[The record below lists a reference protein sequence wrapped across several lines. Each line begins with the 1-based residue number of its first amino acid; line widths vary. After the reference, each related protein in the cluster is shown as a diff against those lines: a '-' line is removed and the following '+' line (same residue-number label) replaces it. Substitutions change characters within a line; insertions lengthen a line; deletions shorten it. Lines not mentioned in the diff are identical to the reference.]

1 MATKSY
7 FTVDELCASDTAKK
21 YGIDNTP
28 NPTIITRLQRLIN
41 FLNPIREAWG
51 SAIKVTSGYRCEKL
65 NCLVGGSKT
74 SSHTIGYGVDLIPLN
89 GKRYQAFIGDPSQF
103 YHRVKAGGYAT
114 DPDYVAKLTNM
125 YNSSIFSAK
134 QGGNIPSRID
144 ALVEKF
150 NKQFNK

>member
-7 FTVDELCASDTAKK
+7 FTIDELCASDTAKK

-41 FLNPIREAWG
+41 FLNPLREAWG

-65 NCLVGGSKT
+65 NCFVGGSKT

-89 GKRYQAFIGDPSQF
+89 GKMSEFKKFI
-103 YHRVKAGGYAT
+103 V
-114 DPDYVAKLTNM
+114 DYMKTHM
-125 YNSSIFSAK
+125 FDQCI
-134 QGGNIPSRID
+134 
-144 ALVEKF
+144 VEKSGKTEWIHIGLYNAKGQQRRMIF
-150 NKQFNK
+150 NITK

>member
-7 FTVDELCASDTAKK
+7 FTIDELYASDTAKK

-28 NPTIITRLQRLIN
+28 NPTIITRLQRLID

-89 GKRYQAFIGDPSQF
+89 GKMSEFKKFI
-103 YHRVKAGGYAT
+103 V
-114 DPDYVAKLTNM
+114 DYMKNKMFDQCIIEKSGKTEWIHIGL
-125 YNSSIFSAK
+125 YNLKGQQRRMIF
-134 QGGNIPSRID
+134 NII
-144 ALVEKF
+144 K
-150 NKQFNK
+150 

>member
-1 MATKSY
+1 MTTKSY
-7 FTVDELCASDTAKK
+7 FTIDELCASGTARK

-65 NCLVGGSKT
+65 NCFVGGSKT

-89 GKRYQAFIGDPSQF
+89 GKMSEFKKFI
-103 YHRVKAGGYAT
+103 V
-114 DPDYVAKLTNM
+114 DYMKNKMFDQCIIEKSGKTEWVHIGL
-125 YNSSIFSAK
+125 YNLKGQQRRMIF
-134 QGGNIPSRID
+134 NII
-144 ALVEKF
+144 K
-150 NKQFNK
+150 

>member
-1 MATKSY
+1 MTTKSY
-7 FTVDELCASDTAKK
+7 FTIDELYASDTAKK

-41 FLNPIREAWG
+41 FLNPLREAWG

-89 GKRYQAFIGDPSQF
+89 GRMSEFKKFI
-103 YHRVKAGGYAT
+103 V
-114 DPDYVAKLTNM
+114 DYMKNKMFDQCIIEKSGKTEWVHIGL
-125 YNSSIFSAK
+125 YNLKGQQRRMIF
-134 QGGNIPSRID
+134 NII
-144 ALVEKF
+144 K
-150 NKQFNK
+150 